1 MADSY
6 DLLSE
11 HEYELIGRIRSLD
24 RSDKGDQVV
33 IYYNYTTLKVE
44 VYVEKFENS
53 VTKIV
58 KLTLSIEETKKLIEL
73 LEKTIGKNN
82 DHEGKLGTEK

>member
-6 DLLSE
+6 DPQSE

-24 RSDKGDQVV
+24 RLDKGDQVV

-53 VTKIV
+53 VTKMV
-58 KLTLSIEETKKLIEL
+58 KLTLSKEETKKLIEL

-82 DHEGKLGTEK
+82 DHEGKLATEK

>member
-1 MADSY
+1 M
-6 DLLSE
+6 
-11 HEYELIGRIRSLD
+11 RIMLHLFEVD
-24 RSDKGDQVV
+24 VDC
-33 IYYNYTTLKVE
+33 E

-53 VTKIV
+53 VTKMV

-82 DHEGKLGTEK
+82 DHEGKLATEK